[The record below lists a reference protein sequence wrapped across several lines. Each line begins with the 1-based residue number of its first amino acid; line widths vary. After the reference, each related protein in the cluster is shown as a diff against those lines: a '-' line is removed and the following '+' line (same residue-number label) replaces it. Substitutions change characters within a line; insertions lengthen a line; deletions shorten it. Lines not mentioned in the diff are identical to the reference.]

1 MLFIEQNQH
10 EVISVVNDSRH
21 GIVNTVALVDS
32 RINSQVRNNICT
44 TKEACGGVIN
54 QGQGQQSAICEADR
68 YIGAS
73 TISEW
78 VEGYEEGSVRFN
90 FVSVKNVTSSYTRT
104 ERGPLEYG

>member
-10 EVISVVNDSRH
+10 EMISVVNDSRH
-21 GIVNTVALVDS
+21 GIVNSVALVDS

-44 TKEACGGVIN
+44 TKEACGRVVN
-54 QGQGQQSAICEADR
+54 QGQQSGMCEADR